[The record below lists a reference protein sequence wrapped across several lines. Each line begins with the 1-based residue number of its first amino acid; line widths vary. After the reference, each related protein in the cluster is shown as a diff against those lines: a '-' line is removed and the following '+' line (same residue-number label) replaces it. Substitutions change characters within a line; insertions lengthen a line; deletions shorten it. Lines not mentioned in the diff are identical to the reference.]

1 MSEAPGTT
9 EEEANRDAYGG
20 TGRLNTVF
28 VSCTT
33 VSHAEFDLSEDADR
47 RRIITTGGGGGGDLK
62 KQNCNCSFSSSSPS
76 IIQAHSLSAL
86 KHEDHP
92 KDDLGLNK

>member
-9 EEEANRDAYGG
+9 EEEVNRDAYGG

-28 VSCTT
+28 VSRTT

-47 RRIITTGGGGGGDLK
+47 RRIITTGGGGGGWG
-62 KQNCNCSFSSSSPS
+62 C
-76 IIQAHSLSAL
+76 
-86 KHEDHP
+86 
-92 KDDLGLNK
+92 